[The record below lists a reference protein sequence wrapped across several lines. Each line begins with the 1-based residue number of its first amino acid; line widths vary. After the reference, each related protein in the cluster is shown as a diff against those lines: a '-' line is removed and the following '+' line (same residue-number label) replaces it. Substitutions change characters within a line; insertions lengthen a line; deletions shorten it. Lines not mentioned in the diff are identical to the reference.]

1 MINSLPVL
9 EKSSLVIFN
18 NMLIIVKG
26 LCYKKNPSG
35 DAFIALLNTEEI
47 LYGVETRLVA
57 FLSERNSV
65 VIFNMKMFHR

>member
-9 EKSSLVIFN
+9 ETNSVVIFN
-18 NMLIIVKG
+18 NMLIIVMGFRKE
-26 LCYKKNPSG
+26 NPSG
-35 DAFIALLNTEEI
+35 DTFTALLSTEEI